1 MTPKSS
7 TSRFALIPLLAVAVA
22 LVAGAAEPPA
32 GQIQPQA
39 RPQSLQEPVPARPG
53 LMELPRES
61 LSPRLLEIR
70 EFLEGRNQQ
79 IEELTERYQNATD
92 DTEAMRLMSEIH
104 VLKAGTE
111 VELLK
116 LQLRHAREDGR
127 TDVVAQLEETLAHI
141 DGPPTGVTQV
151 EPPRRR
157 DSRQ

>member
-7 TSRFALIPLLAVAVA
+7 FSRFAPVPLLAVALA
-22 LVAGAAEPPA
+22 LVVTAAEPPT

-53 LMELPRES
+53 LMEMPRES

-70 EFLEGRNQQ
+70 EFLEGRTLQ
-79 IEELTERYQNATD
+79 IEDLTERYRNATD
-92 DTEAMRLMSEIH
+92 DAEAMRLMTEIH
-104 VLKAGTE
+104 LLKAGTE

-116 LQLRHAREDGR
+116 LQLRHAREDGN
-127 TDVVAQLEETLAHI
+127 TDVVAEIEETLAHLE
-141 DGPPTGVTQV
+141 GPPTGVTQV
-151 EPPRRR
+151 EAPRRR